1 MELSGSGL
9 LPTLAMAQKNALPA
23 QKRNL
28 WSRSNFFFARVCA
41 VGQQTAS

>member
-23 QKRNL
+23 QKKEE
-28 WSRSNFFFARVCA
+28 FV
-41 VGQQTAS
+41 VKK